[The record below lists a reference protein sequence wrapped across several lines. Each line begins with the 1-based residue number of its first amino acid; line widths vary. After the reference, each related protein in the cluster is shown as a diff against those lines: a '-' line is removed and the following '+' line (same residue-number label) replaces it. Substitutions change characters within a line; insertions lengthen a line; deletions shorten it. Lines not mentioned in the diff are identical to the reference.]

1 MRRLEGATELLEAP
15 GADPREVAAALDD
28 LARVNRVLLGTR
40 LTLAGVGA
48 LLDGA
53 PAGSRVTLLDVGC
66 GGGDMA
72 AVLGRWARQRGFA
85 PRVLG
90 VDATDGIVE
99 QARARVG
106 GEVELLAGDVR
117 ELPLADDAA
126 DVAVCS
132 LLLHHLEP
140 DDAVQALGEL
150 GRVASRGVVV
160 NDLVRTPLG
169 LAGAHVVARLARSPI
184 TRHDAVVSVRRA
196 YTRDELLALVG
207 RAGLRPVRVLG
218 ALGYRVAIAAAPV

>member
-15 GADPREVAAALDD
+15 GADPGEVAAALDD

-40 LTLAGVGA
+40 LTLVGVGA
-48 LLDGA
+48 LLAGL
-53 PAGSRVTLLDVGC
+53 PPGSRVTVVDAGC

-72 AVLGRWARQRGFA
+72 AVLGRWAREHGLE

-90 VDATDGIVE
+90 VDATEGIVE

-117 ELPLADDAA
+117 DLPLADGAA

-150 GRVASRGVVV
+150 R
-160 NDLVRTPLG
+160 
-169 LAGAHVVARLARSPI
+169 
-184 TRHDAVVSVRRA
+184 
-196 YTRDELLALVG
+196 
-207 RAGLRPVRVLG
+207 
-218 ALGYRVAIAAAPV
+218 